1 MNAFVEGFLRKASVK
16 AEAQFDN
23 IIWVALSSS
32 LGLLVSVAIVAGGC
46 SEESP
51 PA

>member
-1 MNAFVEGFLRKASVK
+1 MNTFVEGFLRETSHK

-32 LGLLVSVAIVAGGC
+32 LCLLGSIAIVAGGNWF
-46 SEESP
+46 
-51 PA
+51 